1 MLTIHDCV
9 QKVYN
14 CTKITEE
21 MVANISN
28 RFLKKNP
35 KEIKMTKMR
44 EREREIGR
52 RSDMEMLLNLKTFSN
67 ILKVVQANGINV
79 AEFVGRFVFAEHNT
93 VSYFPFC
100 ESLS

>member
-1 MLTIHDCV
+1 MLTLHDCV

-35 KEIKMTKMR
+35 KEIKMKKMR
-44 EREREIGR
+44 ERERDRKEVGYGDA
-52 RSDMEMLLNLKTFSN
+52 SESKN
-67 ILKVVQANGINV
+67 ILQH
-79 AEFVGRFVFAEHNT
+79 F
-93 VSYFPFC
+93 
-100 ESLS
+100 ESCPG

>member
-1 MLTIHDCV
+1 
-9 QKVYN
+9 
-14 CTKITEE
+14 

-35 KEIKMTKMR
+35 KEIKMKKMR

>member
-1 MLTIHDCV
+1 
-9 QKVYN
+9 
-14 CTKITEE
+14 

-35 KEIKMTKMR
+35 KGNKDEKNERKR
-44 EREREIGR
+44 ERDRKKVGYGDASE
-52 RSDMEMLLNLKTFSN
+52 SKN